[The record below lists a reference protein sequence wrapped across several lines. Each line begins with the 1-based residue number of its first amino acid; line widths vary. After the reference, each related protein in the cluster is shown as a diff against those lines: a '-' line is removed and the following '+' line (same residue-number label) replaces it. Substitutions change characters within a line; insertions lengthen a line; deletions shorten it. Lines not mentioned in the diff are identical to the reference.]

1 MRIDEQP
8 FAALLAE
15 AIANGH
21 IRTQTSPDGALR
33 IFNYT
38 EKAQY
43 ERAWNAAT
51 LQCRGLI
58 VDSYGNVIARP
69 FPKFFNSDE
78 PEAQISDV
86 GAVTVLDKLDG
97 SLGILYRT
105 RSGETRIAT
114 RGSFASEQA
123 THATAVYQRHYAK
136 WEPPAGVTPLF
147 EIIYPEN
154 RIVLDYGQLDDLI
167 LLGGVE
173 IATGRSVPVEAIDW
187 PGLKATVFPY
197 ASLQEALAAPPRPN
211 AEGYVVHFHETD
223 QRVKIKQEDY
233 KALHRI
239 VTGWN
244 ERTVW
249 EHLASGAQLTDLAAG
264 LPDEFHAWATA
275 VGTQL
280 LQQHARLTDDAETAY
295 RTITEYFLPADWDRK
310 DFAIE
315 ASTHPLRPA
324 LFSLLD
330 GRDINDWAWKQIRPS
345 TQKEASL
352 A

>member
-8 FAALLAE
+8 FATLLSEAL
-15 AIANGH
+15 ANGH
-21 IRTQTSPDGALR
+21 IRTQVSPDGSLR

-58 VDSYGNVIARP
+58 VDPDGNVIARP
-69 FPKFFNSDE
+69 FPKFFNADE
-78 PEAQISDV
+78 PEAQSAAT
-86 GAVTVLDKLDG
+86 GAVTVMDKLDG
-97 SLGILYRT
+97 SLGILYPT
-105 RSGETRIAT
+105 PSGFRIAT

-123 THATAVYQRHYAK
+123 IHATDIFQRRYAT
-136 WEPPAGVTPLF
+136 WTPPAGVTALF

-154 RIVLDYGQLDDLI
+154 RIVLDYGPLDDLV
-167 LLGGVE
+167 LLGGIDIKTGLYVP
-173 IATGRSVPVEAIDW
+173 IADIDW
-187 PGLKATVFPY
+187 PGHKASIFPY
-197 ASLQEALAAPPRPN
+197 ASLTEALTAPPRPN

-223 QRVKIKQEDY
+223 HRVKIKQEDY

-244 ERTVW
+244 ERTIW

-264 LPDEFHAWATA
+264 LPDEFHAWATS
-275 VGTQL
+275 VGNEL
-280 LQQHARLTDDAETAY
+280 LRKHGALIEDAETAY
-295 RTITEYFLPADWDRK
+295 RTLTEYVLPAGWGRK
-310 DFAIE
+310 DFALE
-315 ASTHPLRPA
+315 AAKHELRPA

-330 GRDINDWAWKQIRPS
+330 GKDINEWIWKQIRPT

-352 A
+352 V

>member
-21 IRTQTSPDGALR
+21 IRTQTNPDGQLR
-33 IFNYT
+33 IYNYT

-43 ERAWNAAT
+43 ERAWNTAT

-58 VDSYGNVIARP
+58 VDHDGNVIARP

-78 PEAQISDV
+78 PEARITDT

-105 RSGETRIAT
+105 PAGETRIAT

-123 THATAVYQRHYAK
+123 IHATHVYQHRYAD
-136 WEPPAGVTPLF
+136 WAPPAGVTPLF

-154 RIVLDYGQLDDLI
+154 RIVLDYGQLDDLV
-167 LLGGVE
+167 LLGGVD
-173 IATGRSVPVEAIDW
+173 IATGRSIPAEAIDW
-187 PGLKATVFPY
+187 PGLKADVFPY
-197 ASLQEALAAPPRPN
+197 ASLQEALAAPPRTN

-223 QRVKIKQEDY
+223 HRVKIKQEDY

-239 VTGWN
+239 VTRWN

-249 EHLASGAQLTDLAAG
+249 EHLASGAQLADLAAG
-264 LPDEFHAWATA
+264 LPDEFHQWATT

-280 LQQHARLTDDAETAY
+280 LQQHARIVDDAETTY
-295 RTITEYFLPADWDRK
+295 RTITEYVLPADWDRK
-310 DFAIE
+310 DFALE
-315 ASTHPLRPA
+315 AAKHKHRPA

-330 GRDINDWAWKQIRPS
+330 GRDINEWVWKQIRPTS
-345 TQKEASL
+345 QKEASL